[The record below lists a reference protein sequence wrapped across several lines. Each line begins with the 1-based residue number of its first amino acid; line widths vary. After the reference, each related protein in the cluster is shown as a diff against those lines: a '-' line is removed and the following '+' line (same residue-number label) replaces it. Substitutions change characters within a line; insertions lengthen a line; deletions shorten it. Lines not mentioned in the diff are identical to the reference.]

1 MKLGLLTDIH
11 EHVEFLR
18 LALGRLARER
28 VDQIVVI
35 GDVFETGQRIEET
48 CRLLAESR
56 AIGVWGNHDFG
67 LCHQPDART
76 WAKYP
81 RGVLDFMTTLRPRLE
96 IGGCHFTHVEPW
108 LDPEN
113 IVDLWYFEG
122 VPDNE
127 AKLARIFQAVSER
140 HIFAGHF
147 HEWLLA
153 TPERLLG
160 WLGHEPV
167 VLDPGRFFCVV
178 GALCLGRF
186 ATFDT
191 QTCELVPFNS

>member
-18 LALGRLARER
+18 LALARFEHER
-28 VDQIVVI
+28 VEQVVVI
-35 GDVFETGQRIEET
+35 GDIFETGSRIEET
-48 CRLLAESR
+48 CRLLAEAR

-67 LCHQPDART
+67 LCLNPDGGT
-76 WAKYP
+76 WIKYP
-81 RGVLDFMTTLRPRLE
+81 RGVLSYMRTLKPRLE
-96 IGGCHFTHVEPW
+96 IAGCHFTHVEPW
-108 LDPEN
+108 LNPEE
-113 IVDLWYFEG
+113 VLDLWYFDG

-127 AKLARIFQAVSER
+127 QKLARIFRAVPNR

-147 HEWLLA
+147 HQWLIA

-160 WLGHEPV
+160 WLGYQPI
-167 VLDPGRFFCVV
+167 VLDPGRFFVVV
-178 GALCLGRF
+178 GALCLGRS

-191 QTCELVPFNS
+191 ETCELVPFND